1 MIKTDIIIIGA
12 GPVGLFTIFEA
23 GLLKLKCHLIDSLPQ
38 AGGQCS
44 EIYPKKPIYD
54 IPGFPSILAGEL
66 VDNLM
71 EQAAPF
77 KPGFTLG
84 EVAISID
91 KTKDDKYIVTTD
103 KGTQHEAPIV
113 MIAGGLGV
121 FEPRKPPI
129 ENLEQYEDNGVEYI
143 IKDPEFY
150 RGKRCVISGGGDSAL
165 DWAIFLA
172 DKGIASE
179 VSLVHR
185 RSSFR
190 GHLDSVQKV
199 MDLAESGKIKLITE
213 AEVVGIGGAGKVE
226 EVTIKHKTEGEIK
239 VETDHLIP
247 LFGLKPSLGPIAD
260 WGLEIE
266 KNAIKVDTTDYST
279 NQPGIYAIGDVA
291 SMISEDYPRGHP
303 MVAPVAMLQGEHFAK
318 NIVRFVNNH
327 PMKPFKYKDKGAMA
341 TVGKNKAVVEMNKM
355 KLGGTPAWFIWMAVH
370 LMSLVGFR
378 NKVITFFNWTK
389 NYFNSDRGMRLIIT
403 KFDLYEQKRKRK
415 KEWQKEQMA
424 KSQD

>member
-84 EVAISID
+84 EAAVSID
-91 KTKDDKYIVTTD
+91 KTDDEKYIVTTD

-129 ENLEQYEDNGVEYI
+129 ENLEKYEDNGVEYI

-172 DKGIASE
+172 DKDIATE

-199 MDLAESGKIKLITE
+199 MDLAENGKIKLITE
-213 AEVVGIGGAGKVE
+213 AEVVGINGGSKVE
-226 EVTIKHKTEGEIK
+226 SVTIKHKTEGDIK

-266 KNAIKVDTTDYST
+266 KSAIKVDTTDYST
-279 NQPGIYAIGDVA
+279 NRPGIYAIGDVNTYEGKLKLILCGFHEGTIA
-291 SMISEDYPRGHP
+291 VQSAFARIHP
-303 MVAPVAMLQGEHFAK
+303 DKKNVLKYTTVNGVQGF
-318 NIVRFVNNH
+318 
-327 PMKPFKYKDKGAMA
+327 
-341 TVGKNKAVVEMNKM
+341 
-355 KLGGTPAWFIWMAVH
+355 
-370 LMSLVGFR
+370 
-378 NKVITFFNWTK
+378 
-389 NYFNSDRGMRLIIT
+389 
-403 KFDLYEQKRKRK
+403 
-415 KEWQKEQMA
+415 
-424 KSQD
+424 